1 MKMTSMIKRV
11 KKRSTATKRA
21 DTLRIGSDK
30 ERKVVIDIIMFIITD
45 T

>member
-11 KKRSTATKRA
+11 KMRSTATKKA
-21 DTLRIGSDK
+21 DTLRIDSDR
-30 ERKVVIDIIMFIITD
+30 EHKVAIDIIMFIITD